1 MIRFKDEPAAMQHSP
16 RIPELAQRD
25 RFVRRCVKEWRVLTL
40 RDEESA
46 CVPSNRLP
54 ARTVQLFWSSAIEAK
69 RWAKALTGDDG
80 LQEIPLQVF
89 AAEILPGL
97 QSGKGIVGVD
107 WVADPIEAE
116 VEPAD
121 LLLRLKTEAVN
132 TFLSVCGDKGEVF
145 LVGAENGPQLQ
156 AVTRRGHEIQ
166 VVQVYPT
173 RAEADRALRRLGGKR
188 VIADPIKDFKESTLP
203 WVIERGHMISL
214 EPIPGAGTMDVRPG
228 DLVTRLKPAAA

>member
-1 MIRFKDEPAAMQHSP
+1 MQHSP

-40 RDEESA
+40 KNEESA

-69 RWAKALTGDDG
+69 RWATALTGDDG

-89 AAEILPGL
+89 AADILPGL
-97 QSGKGIVGVD
+97 QSGKGITGVD
-107 WVADPIEAE
+107 WVSDPVEAE

-121 LLLRLKTEAVN
+121 LLLRLKTEAVT

-145 LVGAENGPQLQ
+145 LVGGESGPQLQ
-156 AVTRRGHEIQ
+156 AVTRRGKEIQ

-188 VIADPIKDFKESTLP
+188 VIADPIKDFRESTLP

-214 EPIPGAGTMDVRPG
+214 EPIPGAGAMDVRPV
-228 DLVTRLKPAAA
+228 DLVMRLKAAAA